1 MPERIKCGVIG
12 AGWWATYAHIPAL
25 LAHPSAELVAI
36 QKRDADE
43 ARKVAD
49 DFGVPF
55 ACTSAAE
62 LLAIEGLEAV
72 VVSSSPNLHYEHAAA
87 ALHGGKHVLIEKPM
101 TMTAAEASH
110 LVDLAQQRGLQ
121 FLISCPW
128 HYTAHGTEAQRL
140 VRSGMLGEVRMINV
154 LMTNPIS
161 HLLRGSSTQPTHGT
175 PYLHPR
181 SGTYSDPKV
190 AGGGQIYAQVC
201 HAAAYLSFLTDAW
214 PSEVFA
220 RFHNDGEA
228 VDIYD
233 TINLRMSDASIV
245 SIAST
250 GATSTDRRDFEVR
263 VFGTRGMLF
272 LDLWGGHMEF
282 VPMEGNPR
290 QYSDLA
296 DSEIYPHL
304 APATNLIDSILDPLA
319 NRSPATLGY
328 AAMQIVE
335 TACLSAG
342 SGRNIN
348 LHFQPVEAA

>member
-25 LAHPSAELVAI
+25 LAHPTAELVAI
-36 QKRDADE
+36 QKRDAAE
-43 ARKVAD
+43 ARKVGD
-49 DFGVPF
+49 DFAIPF
-55 ACTSAAE
+55 ACTSAE
-62 LLAIEGLEAV
+62 QLLAVEGLEAV

-87 ALHGGKHVLIEKPM
+87 ALHRGKHVLIEKPM
-101 TMTAAEASH
+101 TMTAAEAGY

-128 HYTAHGTEAQRL
+128 HYTAHAAEAQRL
-140 VRSGMLGEVRMINV
+140 VRGGMLGEVRMISV

-161 HLLRGSSTQPTHGT
+161 HLLRGSSTQPTHGI
-175 PYLHPR
+175 PYLNPR

-201 HAAAYLSFLTDAW
+201 HVAAYLSFLTGAW

-220 RFHNDGEA
+220 RFQNDGEE

-233 TINLRMSDASIV
+233 TINLKMSDNSIV

-250 GATSTDRRDFEVR
+250 GATSTSRKDFELR

-272 LDLWGGHMEF
+272 LDLWGGHMQF

-290 QYSDLA
+290 QYPDLA

-304 APATNLIDSILDPLA
+304 APATNLIDSIVDPST

-335 TACLSAG
+335 AACRSAE

-348 LHFQPVEAA
+348 LTLQPVEVA